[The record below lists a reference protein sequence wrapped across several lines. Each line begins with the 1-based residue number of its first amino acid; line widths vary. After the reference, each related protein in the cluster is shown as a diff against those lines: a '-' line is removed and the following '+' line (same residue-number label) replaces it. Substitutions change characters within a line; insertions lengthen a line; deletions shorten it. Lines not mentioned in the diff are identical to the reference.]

1 MTKLISGRYEKVPS
15 ANVSA
20 DRYEFLSIQEA
31 EPDLGLPT
39 ALGQVFTSNLTGTRT
54 WVNLS
59 TSTIQEGSNL
69 FYTDARVLANVSA
82 MSINVLADV
91 YITQPNLNDVL
102 SWDGTKFIAQ
112 AASAAA
118 VAGTANVA
126 YFANVANS
134 VISLEGH
141 TTTEINEGSNLYYTN
156 SRVVS
161 AVTPLLTTANTVE
174 LTNLYFTNARV
185 IGALTD
191 ASLLG
196 NLTVR
201 NLFANSVIT
210 IDLVANVITANSFI
224 STGVGV
230 PTLSSATN
238 INLSANG
245 ANGGAVVIQSSA
257 LRLKTYTYAEANAL
271 TSSVGDVVYNS
282 NSKSVLAYNGIV
294 WEESGSKLELL
305 KAGTILANS
314 LIVNGNEIVTGTTGE
329 ANLVVT
335 RITAN
340 VWNNLYTANV
350 IETAGNLYF
359 TNTRVVAALRAGN
372 NIIIEANGRI
382 SANVATVTL
391 NTSQVSEASSN
402 LYFTNARVIAA
413 LSGLS
418 NLTITGTFRSNAII
432 TNSIIVN
439 GNEIVT
445 GASGEANLSVGKL
458 TANIGIFNELSAN
471 NITATGNLILGSGVG
486 GNILGLNRLVVSDI
500 YSNVIYSNS
509 IIVNG
514 TEIVNGFSG
523 GINLSVSRITANTIF
538 ANVGLFS
545 SLTGNTI
552 FANVG
557 LFSSLTGN
565 NISIPGNIVLGSGSG
580 GNITGVASIE
590 TTTLYS
596 NVIYTNFVRA
606 NIWSGIYTAN
616 VIETAGNLYFT
627 NTRVVSALIAGDNV
641 KIEPNGRI
649 SANVTLGS
657 LGSISTDN
665 VSEGVN
671 NLYYTNSRAVS
682 AVTPLLTTSNV
693 SELTN
698 LYFTNSRAR
707 AAITGGTGVIV
718 DWNTGAVSIG
728 QNVNTTSSVTFRN
741 VSITNNLTVYG
752 GIETFGANN
761 LVVSDNMIYLNSG
774 SINSNPDMGIAFNY
788 NDGTYHHAGFFRDAT
803 DGVFKVFENYL
814 PEPDANI
821 FIDTDHATFRVANLQ
836 ATTFIGNVSGT
847 VSSLSNHNTD
857 DLAEG
862 TNKYYTDQRV
872 VTAVSPLLTTANV
885 TELTNL
891 YYTNSRVVSAVTSLL
906 TTANTVELNN
916 LYFTNARVVAALV
929 AGNNVTIEPNGRISA
944 NVTGSLGS
952 VTTDNINEGVNNLYY
967 TNTRVRTVFSAGDN
981 VTIEANGRISAN
993 LTTTIANITTVLNN
1007 LTTDGVTEGSV
1018 NLYYTNSRVVSA
1030 VVPSLTTANV
1040 SELGNLYFTSARAVT
1055 AVTPLLTTANVSE
1068 LGNLYFTGARAVS
1081 AVTPLLTAANIVNF
1095 VSTVNATVQPFLTT
1109 ANVVEASSNLYF
1121 TSARAVTAVTPL
1133 LTTANVSELTNLYY
1147 TNSRVLIGVTT
1158 GTVQGNITVSDT
1170 IFANNFV
1177 TATGSGGTI
1186 TGASLIS
1193 TANLVTTEITASS
1206 WFNLYTANVIETASN
1221 LYFTGARAVS
1231 AVTPLLTAANIANFV
1246 STVNATVQPF
1256 LTTANVIETAGNLYF
1271 TNTRVLVGIT
1281 TDTIQGNITV
1291 SDTISANSLVIR
1303 GVNVTNNVTANTVSA
1318 AAFSGNSLV
1327 VDIITANTWNG
1338 LYTANVIETAGNLYF
1353 TNARVLSAL
1362 TGNVTIGNLS
1372 TTGQIVSTA
1381 PGSSETGAG
1390 QIYLNG
1396 ATNNRIDWAPVGT
1409 DSPTF
1414 TTRSTGTKVVLYPS
1428 LSGSTTDYAIGIDAA
1443 TMWSSVPEY
1452 GDSFKFKWY
1461 GATTE
1466 IASLNG
1472 TGTFT
1477 VKTIQANI
1485 WNGLYTANVIETA
1498 GNLYFT
1504 NTRVVAA
1511 LIPGAG
1517 IEIEA
1522 NGRISAN
1529 TAGVASVVLS
1539 GITTDNVTEGT
1550 TNKYFTNARV
1560 AAAIS
1565 PGRGIAISAA
1575 GQISTVSYPYDF
1587 NTAIDGSLGYN
1598 VTANFAQAIKFNG
1611 AINDR
1616 FILRSIHITNISD
1629 SIAYVSS
1636 NVGYAATGNSVTLAK
1651 YIPVP
1656 VGGIL
1661 EFLKKPHVFASNDI
1675 ICLQSFNNS
1684 VLPASNL
1691 LSSIFTYE
1699 TITSD
1704 ATYMG
1709 TGSTIFGPDQD
1720 QTVLQT
1726 TQSSAT
1732 VVSIKFVNSSSA
1744 SVPVKA
1750 AWADANSIVK
1760 GYFGYNFIIPA
1771 NSSVELLQNP
1781 KRLEQNDK
1789 IIVSYPGTA
1798 SVSASDVSC
1807 FINYRYYAA
1816 TAVNGFTPTLDAG
1829 GAAIAAF
1836 ETSLVNGS
1844 TLYYSIQ

>member
-82 MSINVLADV
+82 MSINVLTDV

-112 AASAAA
+112 AATAAA

-141 TTTEINEGSNLYYTN
+141 TTTEIAEG
-156 SRVVS
+156 
-161 AVTPLLTTANTVE
+161 A
-174 LTNLYFTNARV
+174 NLYFTNARV
-185 IGALTD
+185 IAALTD

-210 IDLVANVITANSFI
+210 TDLVANVITANSFV

-294 WEESGSKLELL
+294 WEESGSKLALL
-305 KAGTILANS
+305 KADTILANS

-382 SANVATVTL
+382 SANVTTITL
-391 NTSQVSEASSN
+391 NTSQVTEASSN

-458 TANIGIFNELSAN
+458 TANIGVFNELSAN

-514 TEIVNGFSG
+514 NEIVNGTSG

-545 SLTGNTI
+545 SLTGN
-552 FANVG
+552 
-557 LFSSLTGN
+557 
-565 NISIPGNIVLGSGSG
+565 NISSPGNIVLGSGSG
-580 GNITGVASIE
+580 GNITGVSSIE

-596 NVIYTNFVRA
+596 NAIYSEFVISS
-606 NIWSGIYTAN
+606 IWSGIYTAN

-627 NTRVVSALIAGDNV
+627 NTRARAVFTAGDNVTIEANGRISANVTLGSLGSISTDNVSEGVNNLYFTNARVVSALIAGDNV

-671 NLYYTNSRAVS
+671 NLYFTNTRARAVFTAGDNVTIEANGRISANVTLGSLGSISTDNVSEGVNNLYFTNARAVTAITPSLTTSNVTELTNLYYTNSRVVS
-682 AVTPLLTTSNV
+682 AVTPLLTTANV
-693 SELTN
+693 TELTNLYYTNSRVVSAVTPLLTTANVTELTN
-698 LYFTNSRAR
+698 LYFTNARAR
-707 AAITGGTGVIV
+707 AAITGGTGVVV

-728 QNVNTTSSVTFRN
+728 QNVSTTSSVTFRN
-741 VSITNNLTVYG
+741 VSITNNLIVYG

-774 SINSNPDMGIAFNY
+774 SINSNPDIGIAFNY

-862 TNKYYTDQRV
+862 TNKYYTNARV
-872 VTAVSPLLTTANV
+872 LVGITTGTVQGNITVSDTIIANSFLSGGGTGGQITGAALLSATNITATNVTATAWFGLYTANV
-885 TELTNL
+885 IE
-891 YYTNSRVVSAVTSLL
+891 SPA
-906 TTANTVELNN
+906 N
-916 LYFTNARVVAALV
+916 LYFTNTRVVAALV

-944 NVTGSLGS
+944 NVTDSLGA
-952 VTTDNINEGVNNLYY
+952 VTTDNISEGVNNLYF
-967 TNTRVRTVFSAGDN
+967 TNARARAVFTAGDN

-993 LTTTIANITTVLNN
+993 LTTTIANITAVFDN
-1007 LTTDGVTEGSV
+1007 LTTDGVNEGSV

-1030 VVPSLTTANV
+1030 ITPS
-1040 SELGNLYFTSARAVT
+1040 
-1055 AVTPLLTTANVSE
+1055 LTTANVSE

-1081 AVTPLLTAANIVNF
+1081 AVTPLLT
-1095 VSTVNATVQPFLTT
+1095 T
-1109 ANVVEASSNLYF
+1109 ANVA
-1121 TSARAVTAVTPL
+1121 
-1133 LTTANVSELTNLYY
+1133 ELTNLYY
-1147 TNSRVLIGVTT
+1147 TNARVLIGITT
-1158 GTVQGNITVSDT
+1158 GAVQGNITVSDT

-1177 TATGSGGTI
+1177 TATGAGGTI

-1193 TANLVTTEITASS
+1193 TANLIATEITASS
-1206 WFNLYTANVIETASN
+1206 WFNLYTANVIET
-1221 LYFTGARAVS
+1221 S
-1231 AVTPLLTAANIANFV
+1231 A
-1246 STVNATVQPF
+1246 
-1256 LTTANVIETAGNLYF
+1256 
-1271 TNTRVLVGIT
+1271 
-1281 TDTIQGNITV
+1281 
-1291 SDTISANSLVIR
+1291 
-1303 GVNVTNNVTANTVSA
+1303 
-1318 AAFSGNSLV
+1318 
-1327 VDIITANTWNG
+1327 
-1338 LYTANVIETAGNLYF
+1338 NLYF
-1353 TNARVLSAL
+1353 TNARVVSAL
-1362 TGNVTIGNLS
+1362 
-1372 TTGQIVSTA
+1372 
-1381 PGSSETGAG
+1381 
-1390 QIYLNG
+1390 
-1396 ATNNRIDWAPVGT
+1396 
-1409 DSPTF
+1409 
-1414 TTRSTGTKVVLYPS
+1414 
-1428 LSGSTTDYAIGIDAA
+1428 
-1443 TMWSSVPEY
+1443 
-1452 GDSFKFKWY
+1452 
-1461 GATTE
+1461 
-1466 IASLNG
+1466 IAG
-1472 TGTFT
+1472 TG
-1477 VKTIQANI
+1477 II
-1485 WNGLYTANVIETA
+1485 
-1498 GNLYFT
+1498 
-1504 NTRVVAA
+1504 
-1511 LIPGAG
+1511 
-1517 IEIEA
+1517 IEA

-1529 TAGVASVVLS
+1529 ISTGTATL
-1539 GITTDNVTEGT
+1539 TTDDVNEGA
-1550 TNKYFTNARV
+1550 NLYFTNARV
-1560 AAAIS
+1560 RAVYS
-1565 PGRGIAISAA
+1565 EGSGIAISES
-1575 GQISTVSYPYDF
+1575 GVISTRGNDTGLGAF
-1587 NTAIDGSLGYN
+1587 NSGINLEGNAVTSAVFSN
-1598 VTANFAQAIKFNG
+1598 VKVFNSFEG
-1611 AINDR
+1611 NSFLA
-1616 FILRSIHITNISD
+1616 FSFHITNLG
-1629 SIAYVSS
+1629 S
-1636 NVGYAATGNSVTLAK
+1636 NTSYLTGRTITDGNTILFANLLE
-1651 YIPVP
+1651 VP
-1656 VGGIL
+1656 VGGSL
-1661 EFLKKPHVFASNDI
+1661 EIFRKPQVFRVGDSIQVQGLNQFKIPDNDLLSTYVSYQGTADDTFRRSATTLVDNTLVQLYQTLGRASIIESINLVNLGPDI
-1675 ICLQSFNNS
+1675 IPATVTLTDSS
-1684 VLPASNL
+1684 DYVRATLASNL
-1691 LSSIFTYE
+1691 QIPAYSSIELCEYPKTLPENWKIKAQKFGSSPAGLSVYTSSKFT
-1699 TITSD
+1699 
-1704 ATYMG
+1704 
-1709 TGSTIFGPDQD
+1709 
-1720 QTVLQT
+1720 
-1726 TQSSAT
+1726 SS
-1732 VVSIKFVNSSSA
+1732 
-1744 SVPVKA
+1744 
-1750 AWADANSIVK
+1750 
-1760 GYFGYNFIIPA
+1760 Y
-1771 NSSVELLQNP
+1771 
-1781 KRLEQNDK
+1781 
-1789 IIVSYPGTA
+1789 
-1798 SVSASDVSC
+1798 
-1807 FINYRYYAA
+1807 
-1816 TAVNGFTPTLDAG
+1816 
-1829 GAAIAAF
+1829 AIAADVSSMTESGRIAFNIITTNVIDGTILWYETQAVSGNVNAADFVTANTGYLTVQNSGARLTLFANADLNTNF
-1836 ETSLVNGS
+1836 EGDETFKLVLRKASNVGPIVTTTDTLILRDTSNTIVYQSLISNADTIVEGGS
-1844 TLYYSIQ
+1844 ITFVLDTTNLGPNEVLYYSTVGNVTSADFVTGNTGSFISTGNTYTLVLTTS